1 MSNQAHRIVKIVH
14 AKQVSFQ
21 AEGIIGHKLLFLET
35 LNLGGGGYVTL
46 QVDEIEELLEEAKD
60 DKGNQYDPDELK
72 ALAADVKAARK
83 RGDDSIDYD
92 IF

>member
-1 MSNQAHRIVKIVH
+1 M
-14 AKQVSFQ
+14 
-21 AEGIIGHKLLFLET
+21 
-35 LNLGGGGYVTL
+35 TL